1 MFLPFG
7 NVISAKVF
15 VDRATNQ
22 SKCFGKSQGVALPG
36 VLAQSSSSSQ
46 SPLKVPAILTLQLG
60 ALAFPQHPNSGLW
73 LSSASH
79 FKYVTLLDM
88 PALANLQLESHS
100 LRSPTWR
107 SSSPNIP
114 AQGVCLSPNPS
125 SRAWLSPVFLAW
137 ESGSHP
143 GDLSFPGLQLRCPYL
158 PAVPCLRSSSLLCPQ
173 LRSVS
178 PSHRPVSPQILS
190 LRCLWRPCHLRVS
203 RSGLQM
209 SPELT
214 HPILV
219 SSQSPSP
226 HCPCSPY
233 HFKRSCH
240 PSDPTNP
247 IPQCPCR
254 QLQCPV
260 DPLRVLSSQ
269 PWSPQCP
276 CRPRCPCR
284 CHHLS
289 RSPRLSGAVMLPQNS
304 LS

>member
-46 SPLKVPAILTLQLG
+46 SLLKVPAILNIAARSSGFSSTS
-60 ALAFPQHPNSGLW
+60 NSG

-79 FKYVTLLDM
+79 FKYLTLLDM

-125 SRAWLSPVFLAW
+125 SRAWLSPVFHAW

-178 PSHRPVSPQILS
+178 PSHRP
-190 LRCLWRPCHLRVS
+190 
-203 RSGLQM
+203 
-209 SPELT
+209 
-214 HPILV
+214 
-219 SSQSPSP
+219 
-226 HCPCSPY
+226 
-233 HFKRSCH
+233 
-240 PSDPTNP
+240 
-247 IPQCPCR
+247 QCPHRFFHCGVFGD
-254 QLQCPV
+254 PV
-260 DPLRVLSSQ
+260 TSG
-269 PWSPQCP
+269 SPDLAS
-276 CRPRCPCR
+276 RCP
-284 CHHLS
+284 LS
-289 RSPRLSGAVMLPQNS
+289 
-304 LS
+304 